1 MHMSA
6 WLQANSIVA
15 LDLDTG
21 DINWSVQLG
30 PLEAWVFACIS
41 AAALNL
47 NLTGVEVYL

>member
-1 MHMSA
+1 MFLLCM
-6 WLQANSIVA
+6 QANSIVA

-30 PLEAWVFACIS
+30 PLEAWVFACIG
-41 AAALNL
+41 AAALDL